1 MEMMDKKDKELLE
14 KYGWTVEC
22 YSPFEISTEDGSFAI
37 YEAAQYVLDGV
48 RREDADTGERQ
59 LTILDVSVALS
70 GFRKW
75 QKENW
80 EEIYLMSDEF
90 MIKTYLNTL

>member
-1 MEMMDKKDKELLE
+1 MNEKDEKLLE

-22 YSPFEISTEDGSFAI
+22 YSPFEVSRKDGSFAKH
-37 YEAAQYVLDGV
+37 EGAQYMLEGL
-48 RREDADTGERQ
+48 RMEDTDTGDGQ
-59 LTILDVSVALS
+59 LTTSDVSIALS
-70 GFRKW
+70 DFRKW

-90 MIKTYLNTL
+90 MVKTYLATL